1 ALNLAFDLGGGQV
14 TDVPVP
20 TPGPGL
26 PSGGVLA
33 QAASG
38 SVQQIAQLLSLT
50 GSTLD
55 LAATLL
61 TVSVVPGNS
70 EAAPAVSST
79 GLGQG
84 LNPAKDNGGLGES
97 RDELKQKPDDGAADA
112 QAVVE
117 KLPAWERLSIG
128 LERAWER
135 ARALI
140 LDLEGQ
146 SPVAE
151 GQKPARSPAANL
163 P

>member
-1 ALNLAFDLGGGQV
+1 
-14 TDVPVP
+14 T
-20 TPGPGL
+20 
-26 PSGGVLA
+26 
-33 QAASG
+33 
-38 SVQQIAQLLSLT
+38 
-50 GSTLD
+50 
-55 LAATLL
+55 
-61 TVSVVPGNS
+61 
-70 EAAPAVSST
+70 VSST

-84 LNPAKDNGGLGES
+84 LNPAKDNGEPSQS
-97 RDELKQKPDDGAADA
+97 RDELKEKPDDGAADA
-112 QAVVE
+112 QAVVA

-163 P
+163 PSQPPADTPAQPRTKATTDSKADAAAPDPIGPAVAVPV